1 MRHSDLLPHTQSV
14 LVLLCALLLIGL
26 AGCGN
31 NGYEKATVT
40 EARELC
46 AGSECHDVAVDAHAS
61 GPHAAVSCSECHEGA
76 SDHAKDPEGVS
87 VVIDWRIDSCARCHE
102 TVTATYLYDDNTKV
116 GPFGG
121 SQREPAIHKA
131 DEFPQYNTIVAGHG
145 FTRDYREEGAHLYML
160 EDHYD
165 TLRGKFETCVQCKST
180 KIAWAWNTGTILTVP
195 EDRTI
200 TLTHTA
206 TDDSPAR
213 EVVVPA
219 GTTLEFDTDFRNYE
233 VLATAQYAGGR
244 TYTSRPDPDDNA
256 TEHQNM
262 LWAATIAA
270 IKETMPY
277 GAGCN
282 HCHDP
287 HSGSQRLI
295 RATMLEAI
303 EHGGV
308 NPYDANTASSFETAS
323 ARDRETL
330 LCAQCHVEY
339 TCGRSGVDGMVRD
352 HFGWTKAANLH
363 EEYTDIFGYR
373 QDWVHAIIGDPLIKS
388 QHPETEL
395 YWNSPHYDAGA
406 SCASCHMPRVR
417 TVTGQWV
424 RSHWFTSP
432 YKYGN
437 RDTFGAFAGKTGL
450 RTNGQSNPCTHCH
463 DDRTAQA
470 IAGQE
475 MVYERQKAVQRLLAA
490 SVNALGQVREA
501 AEAGVAVK
509 ESRRQQ
515 ALEAH
520 RKAHVLW
527 ENLIVSENSMGFH
540 NFDEVMDAMDAAEAE
555 ARAAIDFARRV
566 LPAE

>member
-1 MRHSDLLPHTQSV
+1 MRHSGMRLGV
-14 LVLLCALLLIGL
+14 CCAALLLGAL
-26 AGCGN
+26 AMTALGGCGTD
-31 NGYEKATVT
+31 GHDEAAVA
-40 EARELC
+40 EARKTC
-46 AGSECHDVAVDAHAS
+46 AGSKCHDVAVDAHAS

-76 SDHAKDPEGVS
+76 AEHAADPESVGVA
-87 VVIDWRIDSCARCHE
+87 IDWRIDSCARCHE
-102 TVTATYLYDDNTKV
+102 TVAATYLYDDNAKV

-121 SQREPAIHKA
+121 SQREPAIDKV

-145 FTRDYREEGAHLYML
+145 FTRDYREEGAHAYML

-180 KIAWAWNTGTILTVP
+180 KIAWAWSTGTTLTVP
-195 EDRTI
+195 EEHTV

-206 TDDSPAR
+206 TGDSPAR

-219 GTTLEFDTDFRNYE
+219 GTTLEFDTDFRNHE
-233 VLATAQYAGGR
+233 VLATARYAGGR
-244 TYTSRPDPDDNA
+244 TYTSRPDPAVAD
-256 TEHQNM
+256 EHRDM

-270 IKETMPY
+270 IAETMPY

-287 HSGSQRLI
+287 HSGSQRLV
-295 RATMLEAI
+295 RMAMTEAI

-308 NPYDANTASSFETAS
+308 NPYDANAAADFES
-323 ARDRETL
+323 AGVRDRETL

-363 EEYTDIFGYR
+363 EEYTNIFGYR
-373 QDWVHAIIGDPLIKS
+373 QDWVHEIIGDPLIKS

-395 YWNSPHYDAGA
+395 YWNSPHYAAGA

-417 TVTGQWV
+417 TETGQWL

-432 YKYGN
+432 YKYGD
-437 RDTFGAFAGKTGL
+437 RDTFGAFASQIGL
-450 RTNGQSNPCTHCH
+450 RTGAQNNPCTHCH
-463 DDRTAQA
+463 DDRTARA

-475 MVYERQKAVQRLLAA
+475 AVYERQKVVQDLLAE
-490 SVNALGQVREA
+490 SVNALGEVREA
-501 AEAGVAVK
+501 GESGLAIK

-540 NFDEVMDAMDAAEAE
+540 NFDEVLAAMDVAEAE
-555 ARAAIDFARRV
+555 ARAAIDFARRAM
-566 LPAE
+566 PDE